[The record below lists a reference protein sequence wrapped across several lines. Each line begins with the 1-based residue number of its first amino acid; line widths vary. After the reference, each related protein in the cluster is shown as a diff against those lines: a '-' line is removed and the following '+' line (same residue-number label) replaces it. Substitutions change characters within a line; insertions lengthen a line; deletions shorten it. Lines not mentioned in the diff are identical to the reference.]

1 MAKNNNDVIEATAT
15 EAPVAAPEANGAPAE
30 DQAPQ
35 LGVADLQNAAQVI
48 DAAVSRGAFKAAE
61 AAQVGA
67 VYNKLTTFVQSVADA
82 QKDNPEAPASE

>member
-1 MAKNNNDVIEATAT
+1 MAKNDNDVIEATAT
-15 EAPVAAPEANGAPAE
+15 EAPVAAPEANGAPTE
-30 DQAPQ
+30 EQAPQ

-67 VYNKLTTFVQSVADA
+67 VYNKITAFIQSVADA

>member
-1 MAKNNNDVIEATAT
+1 MAKNEETIEATAT
-15 EAPVAAPEANGAPAE
+15 EVAPEANGAPEAE
-30 DQAPQ
+30 APQ
-35 LGVADLQNAAQVI
+35 LGVADLQNAAQII

-67 VYNKLTTFVQSVADA
+67 VYNKITTFIQSVADA